1 MLEILVATNNQ
12 GKVKEIKEIFTG
24 AKIVSLKEAGVVSDV
39 DETGSTFKENALLKA
54 RAVYEMTGKPTLG
67 DDSGLAV
74 DALGGAPGIYS
85 ARYAGPHGDWKA
97 NNAKLL
103 DALKGTKDRSAH
115 FVCAVAFICDKGE
128 FVAEGRTEGEILYEL
143 TGDKGFGYDPVF
155 YSFDLKKSFGLATA
169 EEKNL
174 ISHRARA
181 LQNLK
186 QMLVQN
192 NVILSE

>member
-1 MLEILVATNNQ
+1 M
-12 GKVKEIKEIFTG
+12 
-24 AKIVSLKEAGVVSDV
+24 

-103 DALKGTKDRSAH
+103 DALKDTKDRRAH
-115 FVCAVAFICDKGE
+115 FVCAVAFICDKYE
-128 FVAEGRTEGEILYEL
+128 FVVEGRTEGEILYEL
-143 TGDKGFGYDPVF
+143 TGDQGFGYDPVF
-155 YSFDLKKSFGLATA
+155 YSYDLKKSFGLASA
-169 EEKNL
+169 DEKNVV
-174 ISHRARA
+174 SHRARA

-186 QMLVQN
+186 QVLAEN
-192 NVILSE
+192 KVILSE